1 METLV
6 CWRCKE
12 AKDKSEFYKSS
23 QRKRGF
29 SYRCKPCDNALSKEW
44 RQKNP
49 KLSSELALKW
59 KRENRDAARTL
70 NARSK
75 IKRRES
81 YNKLQRARAKAI
93 RQATPSWLTD
103 EQLAEIAKTYE
114 AARILKD
121 VTGMKYEVDHMH
133 AISGKD
139 YCGLNVPWNLQIV
152 TAAANAAKGRHLPE
166 FHSHLAW
173 GG

>member
-1 METLV
+1 MEMFV

-23 QRKRGF
+23 QRKRGV

-44 RQKNP
+44 RQNNR
-49 KLSSELALKW
+49 KLSGQIVLKW
-59 KRENRDAARTL
+59 KRQNRQAARAL
-70 NARSK
+70 NAKSK
-75 IKRRES
+75 SICRQANTEAQKRRVENIKR
-81 YNKLQRARAKAI
+81 
-93 RQATPSWLTD
+93 ATPQWLTD
-103 EQLAEIAKTYE
+103 VQLAEIAKTYE
-114 AARILKD
+114 AARVLRE

-133 AISGKD
+133 AISGRN

-152 TAAANAAKGRHLPE
+152 TAAANAAKGRELPE
-166 FHSHLAW
+166 FHSHFAW